1 MKERVKVPA
10 EDPKEGSKEKKEKK
24 VEEEKEPDL
33 SDEDKAL
40 QDELN
45 TYVQILT
52 EDKTDLYLPTL
63 NQLRVKIRASTTSMT
78 SVPKPLKFLRPHFD
92 TLKELYQKYPNG
104 DAKNYAAD
112 ICSIL
117 AMTMSETRECLKY
130 RLVGSQEDIG
140 SWGHEYV
147 RY

>member
-45 TYVQILT
+45 TYIQILT

-92 TLKELYQKYPNG
+92 TLKQLYDKYPNG
-104 DAKNYAAD
+104 DAK
-112 ICSIL
+112 
-117 AMTMSETRECLKY
+117 
-130 RLVGSQEDIG
+130 
-140 SWGHEYV
+140 
-147 RY
+147 